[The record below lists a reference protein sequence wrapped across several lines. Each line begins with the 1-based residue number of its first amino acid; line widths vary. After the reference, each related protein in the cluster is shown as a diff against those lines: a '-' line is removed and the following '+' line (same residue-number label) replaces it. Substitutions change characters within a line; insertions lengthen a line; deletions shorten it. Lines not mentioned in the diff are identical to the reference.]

1 MRLSAALLDQ
11 LPDDIS
17 RPSYTF
23 DTRGI
28 GIVHI
33 GLGAFHRAH
42 QAVYTHDAMTAQ
54 SGDWR
59 IMGVSLRSADV
70 SDQLLPQNCLYSVT
84 CQSAA
89 LPQTRIIG
97 AIADILVA
105 PENPQAVVDAIA
117 NPDVKIITLTVT
129 EKGYYQTAG
138 GALDYDNEI
147 LAAEFA
153 GNTPVTIYGFL
164 NRALAQRRKDGAGGL
179 TVLSCDNL
187 SENGKKLRALLH
199 SYLSRIDSDLADWC
213 DEYCTFPCSMV
224 DRIVPATTADHLNAL
239 AEKIGMRDEAAVF
252 TEAFSQWIIEDN
264 FADARPPWELAGA
277 QIVDDVRPY
286 ELAKLRMLNG
296 AHSALA
302 YVGLLR
308 DYIFV
313 HQAMADSEIRQLVE
327 TLMRNEAAPSLQP
340 AAGQDLDQY
349 ADALMARFDNPALN
363 HRLAQIAMDGSQ
375 KITQRWL
382 QPLSEHQAVG
392 RSCPALL
399 RSLAAWVVHIRG
411 DANKVEDPMADKL
424 AAIWQEAGAQNIASA
439 LFGAEGLFA
448 QIFTANDANLRMIGE
463 YIIAHLYHR

>member
-1 MRLSAALLDQ
+1 MRLSAPLLGQ
-11 LPDDIS
+11 LPNDVA
-17 RPSYTF
+17 RPSYAF
-23 DTRGI
+23 DKRGI

-42 QAVYTHDAMTAQ
+42 QAVYTDNAMAAQ

-59 IMGVSLRSADV
+59 IIGVSLRSADV
-70 SDQLLPQNCLYSVT
+70 RDQLLPQNCLYSLT

-105 PENPQAVVDAIA
+105 PENPKAVVDTIA
-117 NPDVKIITLTVT
+117 NPDIKIVTLTVT

-138 GALDYDNEI
+138 GALDCDNEI
-147 LAAEFA
+147 LAAELA
-153 GNTPVTIYGFL
+153 GDTPITIYGFL
-164 NRALAQRRKDGAGGL
+164 ARAMAQRRAIGAGGL
-179 TVLSCDNL
+179 TLLSCDNL
-187 SENGKKLRALLH
+187 SQNGKKLRALLH
-199 SYLSRIDSDLADWC
+199 SYLDKVDADLAVWC
-213 DEYCTFPCSMV
+213 DKYCTFPCSMV
-224 DRIVPATTADHLNAL
+224 DRIVPATTADHINAL
-239 AEKIGMRDEAAVF
+239 AEQIGMRDEAAVY
-252 TEAFSQWIIEDN
+252 TETFSQWIIEDN
-264 FADARPPWELAGA
+264 FAAGRPPWDGV

-308 DYIFV
+308 GYIFV
-313 HQAMADSEIRQLVE
+313 HEAMSDSEIRQLVDI
-327 TLMRNEAAPSLQP
+327 LMRNEAATSLQP
-340 AAGQDLDQY
+340 AAGQNLNQY

-382 QPLSEHQAVG
+382 QPLSEHQAIG

-411 DANKVEDPMADKL
+411 DGNKVEDPMADKL

-439 LFGAEGLFA
+439 LFGGQGLFS

-463 YIIAHLYHR
+463 YIAVDLDHR

>member
-1 MRLSAALLDQ
+1 MRLSAPLLGQ
-11 LPDDIS
+11 LPNDVA
-17 RPSYTF
+17 RPSYAF
-23 DTRGI
+23 DKRGI

-42 QAVYTHDAMTAQ
+42 QAVYTDNAMAAQ

-59 IMGVSLRSADV
+59 IIGVSLRSADV
-70 SDQLLPQNCLYSVT
+70 RDQLLPQNCLYSLT

-105 PENPQAVVDAIA
+105 PENPKAVVDAIA
-117 NPDVKIITLTVT
+117 NPDIKIVTLTVT
-129 EKGYYQTAG
+129 EKGYYLTAG
-138 GALDYDNEI
+138 GALDCDNEI
-147 LAAEFA
+147 LAAELA
-153 GNTPVTIYGFL
+153 GDTPITIYGFL
-164 NRALAQRRKDGAGGL
+164 ARAMAQRRAIGAGGL
-179 TVLSCDNL
+179 TLLSCDNL
-187 SENGKKLRALLH
+187 SQNGKKLRALLH
-199 SYLSRIDSDLADWC
+199 SYLDKVDADLAVWC
-213 DEYCTFPCSMV
+213 DKYCTFPCSMV
-224 DRIVPATTADHLNAL
+224 DRIVPATTADHINAL
-239 AEKIGMRDEAAVF
+239 AEQIGMRDEAAVY
-252 TEAFSQWIIEDN
+252 TETFSQWIIEDN
-264 FADARPPWELAGA
+264 FAAGRPPWDGV

-308 DYIFV
+308 GYIFV
-313 HQAMADSEIRQLVE
+313 HEAMSDSEIRQLVDI
-327 TLMRNEAAPSLQP
+327 LMRNEAATSLQP

-382 QPLSEHQAVG
+382 QPLSEHQAIG

-411 DANKVEDPMADKL
+411 DGNKVEDPMADKL

-439 LFGAEGLFA
+439 LFGGQGLFS

-463 YIIAHLYHR
+463 YIAVDLDHR

>member
-1 MRLSAALLDQ
+1 MRLSAPLLGQ
-11 LPDDIS
+11 LPNDVA
-17 RPSYTF
+17 RPSYAF
-23 DTRGI
+23 DKRGI

-42 QAVYTHDAMTAQ
+42 QAVYTDNAMAAQ

-59 IMGVSLRSADV
+59 IIGVSLRSADV
-70 SDQLLPQNCLYSVT
+70 RDQLLPQNCLYSLT

-105 PENPQAVVDAIA
+105 PENPKAVVDAIA
-117 NPDVKIITLTVT
+117 NPDIKIVTLTVT

-138 GALDYDNEI
+138 GALDCDNEI
-147 LAAEFA
+147 LAAELA
-153 GNTPVTIYGFL
+153 GDTPITIYGFL
-164 NRALAQRRKDGAGGL
+164 ARAMAQRRAIGAGGL
-179 TVLSCDNL
+179 TLLSCDNL
-187 SENGKKLRALLH
+187 SQNGKKLRALLH
-199 SYLSRIDSDLADWC
+199 SYLDKVDADLAVWC
-213 DEYCTFPCSMV
+213 DKYCTFPCSMV
-224 DRIVPATTADHLNAL
+224 DRIVPATTADHINAL
-239 AEKIGMRDEAAVF
+239 AEQIGMRDEAAVY
-252 TEAFSQWIIEDN
+252 TETFSQWIIEDN
-264 FADARPPWELAGA
+264 FAAGRPPWDGV

-308 DYIFV
+308 GYIFV
-313 HQAMADSEIRQLVE
+313 HEAMSDSEIRQLVDI
-327 TLMRNEAAPSLQP
+327 LMRNEAATSLQP

-382 QPLSEHQAVG
+382 QPLSEHQAIG

-411 DANKVEDPMADKL
+411 DGNKVEDPMADKL

-439 LFGAEGLFA
+439 LFGGQGLFS

-463 YIIAHLYHR
+463 YIAVDLDHR

>member
-1 MRLSAALLDQ
+1 MRLSAPLLGQ
-11 LPDDIS
+11 LPNDVA
-17 RPSYTF
+17 RPSYAF
-23 DTRGI
+23 DKRGI

-42 QAVYTHDAMTAQ
+42 QAVYTDNAMAAQ

-59 IMGVSLRSADV
+59 IIGVSLRSADV
-70 SDQLLPQNCLYSVT
+70 RDQLLPQNCLYSLT

-105 PENPQAVVDAIA
+105 PENPKAVVDAIA
-117 NPDVKIITLTVT
+117 NPDIKIVTLTVT

-138 GALDYDNEI
+138 GVLDCDNEI
-147 LAAEFA
+147 LAAELA
-153 GNTPVTIYGFL
+153 GDTPITIYGFL
-164 NRALAQRRKDGAGGL
+164 ARAMAQRRAIGAGGL
-179 TVLSCDNL
+179 TLLSCDNL
-187 SENGKKLRALLH
+187 SQNGKKLRALLH
-199 SYLSRIDSDLADWC
+199 SYLDKVDADLAVWC
-213 DEYCTFPCSMV
+213 DKYCTFPCSMV
-224 DRIVPATTADHLNAL
+224 DRIVPATTADHINAL
-239 AEKIGMRDEAAVF
+239 AEQIGMRDEAAVY
-252 TEAFSQWIIEDN
+252 TETFSQWIIEDN
-264 FADARPPWELAGA
+264 FAAGRPPWDGV

-308 DYIFV
+308 GYIFV
-313 HQAMADSEIRQLVE
+313 HEAMSDSEIRQLVDI
-327 TLMRNEAAPSLQP
+327 LMRNEAATSLQP

-382 QPLSEHQAVG
+382 QPLSEHQAIG

-411 DANKVEDPMADKL
+411 DGNKVEDPMADKL

-439 LFGAEGLFA
+439 LFGGQGLFS

-463 YIIAHLYHR
+463 YIAVDLDHR